1 MKGLILFSRICLF
14 GAFVL
19 PSFGDAAFANSCS
32 QQDRLLQC
40 SVDGG
45 SLELVVCNA
54 DARFSTTIGAQGEA
68 PVLSINEPLRK
79 VYYEIDANTGDHQLS
94 LYAESGVL
102 ELKATPP
109 ASIVFHSNS
118 EAPID
123 YTCDPGSSEPQDH
136 VDGFSALIP
145 VLSDGIGRL
154 NSCRASEAFQQD
166 PTACLH
172 VYARG
177 CAVARATGGASCEEK
192 ELVVWNRLVAE
203 ALQKAISAN
212 DDDVFT
218 AQLLS
223 AQKAWEI
230 WRSQDCALTGPVLF
244 DQYLTDS
251 GVKDCKASYA
261 ARRLWLL
268 EALSK

>member
-1 MKGLILFSRICLF
+1 MLSRICLF
-14 GAFVL
+14 GALVL

-45 SLELVVCNA
+45 ALELVVCNE

-68 PVLSINEPLRK
+68 PVLSINEPLGK

-94 LYAESGVL
+94 LYTGSGVL
-102 ELKATPP
+102 ELNATHP

-123 YTCDPGSSEPQDH
+123 YTCDPGSSEPQDP
-136 VDGFSALIP
+136 VERFNALVP

-154 NSCRASEAFQQD
+154 TSCRASEAYRQD
-166 PTACLH
+166 PTACLN
-172 VYARG
+172 VYTRG
-177 CAVARATGGASCEEK
+177 CAVALATGGASCKEK
-192 ELVVWNRLVAE
+192 ERDVWNRLVAE
-203 ALQKAISAN
+203 ALQNAIMTNNN
-212 DDDVFT
+212 DAFT
-218 AQLLS
+218 SQLLL
-223 AQKAWEI
+223 AQRAWEI
-230 WRSQDCALTGPVLF
+230 SRAQDCILAGPILF
-244 DQYLTDS
+244 DQYLTDD
-251 GVKDCKASYA
+251 GIKDCEASYA

-268 EALSK
+268 ETLSK